1 MTKVTEVGNV
11 IWVVTRERGNKSE
24 YKKHRRLTKNQRNRM
39 NDKTSYALMVLKV
52 IGKYRFDG
60 SVEGLQIIV
69 S

>member
-1 MTKVTEVGNV
+1 
-11 IWVVTRERGNKSE
+11 
-24 YKKHRRLTKNQRNRM
+24 M
-39 NDKTSYALMVLKV
+39 NDKTSYALMVVKV